1 VGRNPLLLIHETVV
15 HNAEKSNKHRNMKL
29 KKHLILLVSLISILI
44 SCKSSDEKT
53 VHRNIEKQTN
63 EIFANLVEIRRN
75 FHEHPELAG
84 NEKRTSKIIAEYLLN
99 LGLEVKTGVA
109 GYGVVGILKGGKEGK
124 NIAWRADMD
133 ALPNDF
139 PDEVP
144 YKSKV
149 KGIQHGCGHD
159 VHMAIGLGIA
169 EVLAKNKESIKGT
182 VYFIFQPEEET
193 FVGAKNMVN
202 SSQFSEMNI
211 DEIYALHVTALPVG
225 QIMVKPNELYAYQK
239 RIQIKFNDEFSKEDA
254 GILYNQIRSEILRKK
269 DGANPWEIPKAF
281 DSIIGLTNTNT
292 VFKDYLFLEENFVI
306 EEKNNRLL
314 LKAYLYETNKENLP
328 KILPK
333 IEQIISNSEYKDKF
347 ISTSYIQENPTVLND
362 EQLTNKA
369 INTLIE
375 IYGSNSVVIGYG
387 QIPYFNDDFFYFQ
400 EKIPGVYF
408 FLGGSNLEKEIS
420 AMNHAPNFG
429 VDEESIKIGVKFF
442 SSLILERTNSE

>member
-1 VGRNPLLLIHETVV
+1 M
-15 HNAEKSNKHRNMKL
+15 HNAGQPNKHRNMKL
-29 KKHLILLVSLISILI
+29 KKYLILLVLLFSILI
-44 SCKSSDEKT
+44 SCKSSDKKT
-53 VHRNIEKQTN
+53 VHQNIEKQTN
-63 EIFANLVEIRRN
+63 EIFDSLVEIRRN

-84 NEKRTSKIIAEYLLN
+84 NEKRTSKIIAEYLSN

-139 PDEVP
+139 PDEVS
-144 YKSKV
+144 YKSKN

-169 EVLAKNKESIKGT
+169 QVLSKNKESIKGT
-182 VYFIFQPEEET
+182 IYFIFQPEEET

-202 SSQFSEMNI
+202 SSLFSEMNI

-239 RIQIKFNDEFSKEDA
+239 RIQIKFNDKFSKEDA
-254 GILYNQIRSEILRKK
+254 GILYNQIKSEILRKK

-281 DSIIGLTNTNT
+281 DSIIGLSNPNTI
-292 VFKDYLFLEENFVI
+292 FKDYLFMEENFVI
-306 EEKNNRLL
+306 EEDNNQLDI
-314 LKAYLYETNKENLP
+314 KAYFYETNKSNLP
-328 KILPK
+328 NILPK
-333 IEQIISNSEYKDKF
+333 IEEIISKSEYKDKF
-347 ISTSYIQENPTVLND
+347 ISTSFIQENPTVLND
-362 EQLTNKA
+362 KLLTENA
-369 INTLIE
+369 INTLTD
-375 IYGSNSVVIGYG
+375 IYGSKSVVMNYG

-400 EKIPGVYF
+400 QKTSGVYF
-408 FLGGSNLEKEIS
+408 LLGGSNLEKGIN

-429 VDEESIKIGVKFF
+429 VDEECIRVGVKSF

>member
-1 VGRNPLLLIHETVV
+1 
-15 HNAEKSNKHRNMKL
+15 MKL
-29 KKHLILLVSLISILI
+29 KSYALLSVLLFSILI
-44 SCKSSDEKT
+44 GCKPSDKKSIHQEIKK
-53 VHRNIEKQTN
+53 RTN

-84 NEKRTSKIIAEYLLN
+84 NEKRTSKIISEYLSN

-109 GYGVVGILKGGKEGK
+109 GHGVVGILKGGKKGK

-133 ALPNDF
+133 ALPNGF
-139 PDEVP
+139 PDKVP

-149 KGIQHGCGHD
+149 PGIQHGCGHD

-182 VYFIFQPEEET
+182 IYFIFQPEEET
-193 FVGAKNMVN
+193 FIGAKNMVN
-202 SSQFSEMNI
+202 SNQFSEMKI

-239 RIQIKFNDEFSKEDA
+239 RIQIKFNDKFSKEDA

-281 DSIIGLTNTNT
+281 DSIIGLSNPNT
-292 VFKDYLFLEENFVI
+292 VFKDYLFMEENFVI
-306 EEKNNRLL
+306 EEGNNQLDV
-314 LKAYLYETNKENLP
+314 KAYIYETNKSNLP
-328 KILPK
+328 NILPK
-333 IEQIISNSEYKDKF
+333 IEQIISKSEYEDKF
-347 ISTSYIQENPTVLND
+347 ISTSFIQENPTVIND
-362 EQLTNKA
+362 EILTKNA
-369 INTLIE
+369 INTLTN
-375 IYGSNSVVIGYG
+375 IYGSNSVVMNYG

-400 EKIPGVYF
+400 QKISGVYF
-408 FLGGSNLEKEIS
+408 LLGGSNLEKGIS
-420 AMNHAPNFG
+420 AVNHAPNFG
-429 VDEESIKIGVKFF
+429 IDEECIRVGVKSF

>member
-1 VGRNPLLLIHETVV
+1 
-15 HNAEKSNKHRNMKL
+15 MKL
-29 KKHLILLVSLISILI
+29 KKYLILLVLLFSILI
-44 SCKSSDEKT
+44 SCKSSDKKT
-53 VHRNIEKQTN
+53 VHQNIEKQTN
-63 EIFANLVEIRRN
+63 EIFDSLVEIRRN
-75 FHEHPELAG
+75 FHQHPELAG
-84 NEKRTSKIIAEYLLN
+84 NEKRTSKIISEYLSN

-139 PDEVP
+139 PDEVS
-144 YKSKV
+144 YKSKN

-169 EVLAKNKESIKGT
+169 QVLSKNKESIKGT
-182 VYFIFQPEEET
+182 LYFIFQPEEET

-202 SSQFSEMNI
+202 SSLFSEMNI

-239 RIQIKFNDEFSKEDA
+239 RIQIKFNDKFSKEDA
-254 GILYNQIRSEILRKK
+254 GILYNHIRSEILRKK

-281 DSIIGLTNTNT
+281 DSIIGLSNPNTI
-292 VFKDYLFLEENFVI
+292 FKDYLFMEENFVI
-306 EEKNNRLL
+306 EEDNNQLDI
-314 LKAYLYETNKENLP
+314 KTYLYETNKSNLP
-328 KILPK
+328 NILPK
-333 IEQIISNSEYKDKF
+333 IEEIISKSEYKDKF
-347 ISTSYIQENPTVLND
+347 ISTSFIQENPTVLND
-362 EQLTNKA
+362 KLLTENA
-369 INTLIE
+369 INTLTD
-375 IYGSNSVVIGYG
+375 IYGSKSVVMNYG

-400 EKIPGVYF
+400 QKTSGVYF
-408 FLGGSNLEKEIS
+408 LLGGSNLEKGIN

-429 VDEESIKIGVKFF
+429 VDEECIRVGVKSF

>member
-1 VGRNPLLLIHETVV
+1 
-15 HNAEKSNKHRNMKL
+15 MKL
-29 KKHLILLVSLISILI
+29 KKYLILLVLLFSILI
-44 SCKSSDEKT
+44 SCKSSDKKT
-53 VHRNIEKQTN
+53 VHQNIEKQTN
-63 EIFANLVEIRRN
+63 EIFDSLVEIRRN
-75 FHEHPELAG
+75 FHQHPELAG
-84 NEKRTSKIIAEYLLN
+84 NEKRTSKIISEYLSN

-139 PDEVP
+139 PDEVS
-144 YKSKV
+144 YKSKN

-169 EVLAKNKESIKGT
+169 QVLSKNKESIKGT
-182 VYFIFQPEEET
+182 LYFIFQPEEET

-202 SSQFSEMNI
+202 SSLFSEMNI

-239 RIQIKFNDEFSKEDA
+239 RIQIKFNDKFSKEDA
-254 GILYNQIRSEILRKK
+254 GILYNHIRSEILRKK

-281 DSIIGLTNTNT
+281 DSIIGLSNPNTI
-292 VFKDYLFLEENFVI
+292 FKDYLFMEENFVI
-306 EEKNNRLL
+306 EEDNNQLDI
-314 LKAYLYETNKENLP
+314 KAYLYETNKSNLP
-328 KILPK
+328 NILPK
-333 IEQIISNSEYKDKF
+333 IEEIISKSEYKDKF
-347 ISTSYIQENPTVLND
+347 ISTSFIQENPTVLND
-362 EQLTNKA
+362 KLLTENA
-369 INTLIE
+369 INTLTD
-375 IYGSNSVVIGYG
+375 IYGSKSVVMNYG

-400 EKIPGVYF
+400 QKTSGVYF
-408 FLGGSNLEKEIS
+408 LLGGSNLEKGIN

-429 VDEESIKIGVKFF
+429 VDEECIRVGVKSF

>member
-1 VGRNPLLLIHETVV
+1 
-15 HNAEKSNKHRNMKL
+15 MKL
-29 KKHLILLVSLISILI
+29 KKYLILLVLLFSILI
-44 SCKSSDEKT
+44 SCKSSDKKT
-53 VHRNIEKQTN
+53 VHQNIEKQTN
-63 EIFANLVEIRRN
+63 EIFDSLVEIRRN

-84 NEKRTSKIIAEYLLN
+84 NEKRTSKIIAEYLSN

-109 GYGVVGILKGGKEGK
+109 GYGIVGILKGGKEGK

-139 PDEVP
+139 PDEVS
-144 YKSKV
+144 YKSKN

-169 EVLAKNKESIKGT
+169 QVLSKNKESIKGT
-182 VYFIFQPEEET
+182 IYFIFQPEEET

-202 SSQFSEMNI
+202 SSLFSEMNI

-239 RIQIKFNDEFSKEDA
+239 RIQIKFNDKFSKEDA
-254 GILYNQIRSEILRKK
+254 GILYNQIKSEILRKK

-281 DSIIGLTNTNT
+281 DSIIGLSNPNTI
-292 VFKDYLFLEENFVI
+292 FKDYLFMEENFVI
-306 EEKNNRLL
+306 EEDNNQLDI
-314 LKAYLYETNKENLP
+314 KAYLYETNKSNLP
-328 KILPK
+328 NILPK
-333 IEQIISNSEYKDKF
+333 IEEIISKSEYKDKF
-347 ISTSYIQENPTVLND
+347 ISTSFIQENPTVLND
-362 EQLTNKA
+362 KLLTENA
-369 INTLIE
+369 INTLTD
-375 IYGSNSVVIGYG
+375 IYGSKSVVMNYG

-400 EKIPGVYF
+400 QKTSGVYF
-408 FLGGSNLEKEIS
+408 LLGGSNLEKGIN

-429 VDEESIKIGVKFF
+429 VDEECIRVGVKSF

>member
-1 VGRNPLLLIHETVV
+1 
-15 HNAEKSNKHRNMKL
+15 MKL
-29 KKHLILLVSLISILI
+29 KKYLILLVLLFSILI
-44 SCKSSDEKT
+44 SCKSSDKKT
-53 VHRNIEKQTN
+53 VHQNIEKQTN
-63 EIFANLVEIRRN
+63 EIFDSLVEIRRN

-84 NEKRTSKIIAEYLLN
+84 NEKRTSKIIAEYLSN

-139 PDEVP
+139 PDEVS
-144 YKSKV
+144 YKSKN

-169 EVLAKNKESIKGT
+169 KVLSKNKESIKGT
-182 VYFIFQPEEET
+182 IYFIFQPEEET

-202 SSQFSEMNI
+202 SSLFSEMNI

-239 RIQIKFNDEFSKEDA
+239 RIQIKFNDKFSKEDA

-281 DSIIGLTNTNT
+281 DSIIGLSNPNTI
-292 VFKDYLFLEENFVI
+292 FKDYLFMEENFVI
-306 EEKNNRLL
+306 EEDNNQLDI
-314 LKAYLYETNKENLP
+314 KAYLYETNKSNLP
-328 KILPK
+328 NILPK
-333 IEQIISNSEYKDKF
+333 IEEIISKSEYKDKF
-347 ISTSYIQENPTVLND
+347 ISTSFIQENPTVLND
-362 EQLTNKA
+362 KLLTENA
-369 INTLIE
+369 INTLTD
-375 IYGSNSVVIGYG
+375 IYGSKSVVMNYG

-400 EKIPGVYF
+400 QKTSGVYF
-408 FLGGSNLEKEIS
+408 LLGGSNLEKGIN

-429 VDEESIKIGVKFF
+429 VDEECIRVGVKSF